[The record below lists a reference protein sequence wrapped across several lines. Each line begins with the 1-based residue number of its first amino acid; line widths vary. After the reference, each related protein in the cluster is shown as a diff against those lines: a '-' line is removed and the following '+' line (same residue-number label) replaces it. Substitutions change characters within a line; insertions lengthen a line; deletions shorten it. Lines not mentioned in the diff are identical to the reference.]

1 MVCWCERSSVGVGK
15 SGVVVEESFQ
25 YAATPES
32 ESVASAAW
40 SDIQT
45 CREVYNHALTQEY
58 KPAPDYNKPSYTTM
72 QNKLPAWKREWSE
85 WSAVYSKCL
94 QMAVRRIKSSES
106 VLESLQERGYDVGEL
121 KWKKP
126 REYRSITYNQ
136 SGFDVDHN
144 TGQLGHAT
152 VHFSKIGT
160 FHLSYHRPL
169 PDDATITQVILKKQ
183 KTGDWTV
190 SIAVE
195 YDADYPEKPPIE
207 SIDPSDT
214 VGIDLGITKFIHD
227 STGRAI
233 LPLDEQADRERVEK
247 RHRAVSRKEYDSRNW
262 NKARQRL
269 AKAYARLNNRRD
281 DFIEKLAHDYTT
293 EFDAVFLENLNV
305 AGMLHNLG
313 NSRNIAGMSWRK
325 TIQAFERQGTKNGC
339 HVITVPPE
347 GTTKRCSKCGV
358 ETSKELWVR
367 EHSCPSCGFETDRDM
382 NSALEVKRLG
392 LEELGIEFDWSDL
405 GQGLS
410 EETPAETATAAST
423 DGSGYSASVVV
434 DASSVVETGRSPI
447 LNEAGSPAK

>member
-1 MVCWCERSSVGVGK
+1 M
-15 SGVVVEESFQ
+15 VEESFQ
-25 YAATPES
+25 YAAMPDT

-58 KPAPDYNKPSYTTM
+58 RPTPDYDKPSYTTM
-72 QNKLPAWKREWSE
+72 QNKLPSWKQVWSE
-85 WSAVYSKCL
+85 WTDVYSKCL
-94 QMAVRRIKSSES
+94 QMAVRRIKSSEA
-106 VLESLQERGYDVGEL
+106 VLESLEERGYDVGRL
-121 KWKKP
+121 KWKAP

-144 TGQLGHAT
+144 TGQPGHAM

-160 FHLSYHRPL
+160 FHLNYHRQL
-169 PDDATITQVILKKQ
+169 PKDATITQVILKKQ

-190 SIAVE
+190 SIVVE

-207 SIDPSDT
+207 SIDPDDT

-227 STGRAI
+227 SSGRAV
-233 LPLDEQADRERVEK
+233 LPLEEETDRRRIEK
-247 RHRAVSRKEYDSRNW
+247 RHRAVSRKEYDSENW
-262 NKARQRL
+262 NKARQKL

-293 EFDAVFLENLNV
+293 EFDAVFLEDLNV
-305 AGMLHNLG
+305 AGMLQSFG
-313 NSRNIAGMSWRK
+313 NGRNIASMSWRK
-325 TIQAFERQGTKNGC
+325 TIAAFERQGNKNGC
-339 HVITVPPE
+339 HVLTVPPE

-358 ETSKELWVR
+358 ESDKPLWVR
-367 EHSCPSCGFETDRDM
+367 EHSCSTCGFETDRDM
-382 NSALEVKRLG
+382 NAALEVKRLG
-392 LEELGIEFDWSDL
+392 LEELGVDFDWSNI

-410 EETPAETATAAST
+410 ESAPVETATAVSA
-423 DGSGYSASVVV
+423 DGNGFSASVVV
-434 DASSVVETGRSPI
+434 DASRVVETGRSSI